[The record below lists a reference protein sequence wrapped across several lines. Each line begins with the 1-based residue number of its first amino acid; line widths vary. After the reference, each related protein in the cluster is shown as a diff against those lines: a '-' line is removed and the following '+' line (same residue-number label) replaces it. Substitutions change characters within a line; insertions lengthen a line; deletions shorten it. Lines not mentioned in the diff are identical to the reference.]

1 MKMTA
6 MKTYSADVSAIE
18 ASRGDAFVIELEGLP
33 GAGYRWEAEIPA
45 GVVRLRSRDVHP
57 GAAIG
62 AASKE
67 RLTFDAVDSGETE
80 IQLVYKRPWES
91 EAQQTR
97 KVRVKVK

>member
-1 MKMTA
+1 MTA
-6 MKTYSADVSAIE
+6 MKTYGRDASAIE

-33 GAGYRWEAEIPA
+33 GAGYRWEAQVP
-45 GVVRLRSRDVHP
+45 GSVVRLRGRDVHP
-57 GAAIG
+57 NAGIG

-67 RLTFDAVDSGETE
+67 RLTFDAIASGETE

-91 EAQQTR
+91 EAQHTR